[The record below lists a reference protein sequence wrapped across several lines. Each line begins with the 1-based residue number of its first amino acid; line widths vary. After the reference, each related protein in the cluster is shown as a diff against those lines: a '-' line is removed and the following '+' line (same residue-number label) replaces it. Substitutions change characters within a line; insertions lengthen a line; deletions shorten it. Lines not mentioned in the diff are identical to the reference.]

1 MIHTKEGIIH
11 QIQDKEVLR
20 QQAQE
25 EYIKERNQV
34 DAIINKMI
42 QEDHEMMRINKMK
55 QEQSKQDMILSVN
68 EKNALLK
75 RQRELEEY
83 EDQLVKKFQG
93 QQEQRSNE
101 LQAMKE
107 AAEAQRDAI
116 FQKLSEEEARRRAEY
131 EYIENMRNDLQVQEQ
146 EERARAAER
155 AEKNKTINKFIT
167 NVESRI
173 YANLSKQLVDNMF
186 GTTCDSSTTTCP
198 TSGTAEVEGAQIY
211 WVKDTSTEIITLTI
225 TDVDGTTTTMSV
237 PLGDFKF
244 QD

>member
-1 MIHTKEGIIH
+1 MKTSMKSLMLVVSFILFFPITSILASEM
-11 QIQDKEVLR
+11 V
-20 QQAQE
+20 
-25 EYIKERNQV
+25 
-34 DAIINKMI
+34 
-42 QEDHEMMRINKMK
+42 HEFKNPAFSGSGYS
-55 QEQSKQDMILSVN
+55 QHVLSVN
-68 EKNALLK
+68 QLEV
-75 RQRELEEY
+75 QREQKVIDDE
-83 EDQLVKKFQG
+83 K
-93 QQEQRSNE
+93 S
-101 LQAMKE
+101 
-107 AAEAQRDAI
+107 AA
-116 FQKLSEEEARRRAEY
+116 S
-131 EYIENMRNDLQVQEQ
+131 
-146 EERARAAER
+146 AAER

-244 QD
+244 

>member
-1 MIHTKEGIIH
+1 MKTSSKVVMLVVTYLILTLDNILLASELVHDFKNPAFSGNGYSQHVLSIN
-11 QIQDKEVLR
+11 QLEV
-20 QQAQE
+20 
-25 EYIKERNQV
+25 
-34 DAIINKMI
+34 
-42 QEDHEMMRINKMK
+42 
-55 QEQSKQDMILSVN
+55 
-68 EKNALLK
+68 
-75 RQRELEEY
+75 QRE
-83 EDQLVKKFQG
+83 
-93 QQEQRSNE
+93 
-101 LQAMKE
+101 
-107 AAEAQRDAI
+107 
-116 FQKLSEEEARRRAEY
+116 QKVFD
-131 EYIENMRNDLQVQEQ
+131 DLKS
-146 EERARAAER
+146 AKAAAER

-244 QD
+244 